1 MVFRIPEER
10 DFRLVVEGLYDER
23 TNRTLPFSLE
33 IHCKLLDRYNLSTH
47 YPYFDYS
54 VSFRVI
60 DKEEN
65 FIQMSYDHYDFA
77 RNIWQFSYFN
87 IFKSEVG
94 CFDTIYHLFVQINW
108 VEERGEDNK
117 YTPVSLVYVWVEF
130 QDSTED
136 SGVFL

>member
-10 DFRLVVEGLYDER
+10 EFLLVVEGLYDER
-23 TNRTLPFSLE
+23 TNQTLPFSLE
-33 IHCKLLDRYNLSTH
+33 IYCKLLDRYSLSKH

-77 RNIWQFSYFN
+77 SNIWQFSYFN

-94 CFDTIYHLFVQINW
+94 GSGTSYHLFVQINW
-108 VEERGEDNK
+108 VEERGEDNE
-117 YTPVSLVYVWVEF
+117 YTLVSLVYVWVEF
-130 QDSTED
+130 QDPSED